1 MAKKFTRKL
10 AEGIKYLHERSII
23 HRDLKPENI
32 LLFDVTA
39 IDAPVIAD
47 FGLARHIPDKKA
59 ITGRCGTKGYMSPEV
74 LAGDAYSL
82 SADIWSLGTLLYALV
97 SSQLPFPVLE
107 GSLTKENIEQFA

>member
-10 AEGIKYLHERSII
+10 AEGIRYLHERSII

-47 FGLARHIPDKKA
+47 FGLARHIHDKKA

-74 LAGDAYSL
+74 LTGDAYSL

-97 SSQLPFPVLE
+97 SS
-107 GSLTKENIEQFA
+107 